1 MFQGQSARPK
11 HWFDLDIE
19 WIEENFS
26 TREPQF
32 YQRLFQSNIEG
43 QAGSKYSTFTVT
55 IGYAKEIGD
64 IEYNTKDILV

>member
-1 MFQGQSARPK
+1 MYLFQGQSARSK

-43 QAGSKYSTFTVT
+43 QAGSKYSTFTVPT
-55 IGYAKEIGD
+55 GNEKK
-64 IEYNTKDILV
+64 NR